1 MMSRRALVPGA
12 DRPLDPSRRRFLKAA
27 GVGVGTAGVVAV
39 SGAAPAPAAPS
50 RPEHARD
57 LALLV
62 DVTRCIGCGS
72 CVAACK
78 LENGQPWRDDQPA
91 LGPDAALASAN
102 RSVVRTAGSAVDGE
116 PRYVKTQCLH
126 CLDPACV
133 SACFVR
139 ALTKADE
146 GPVLYDGDRCV
157 GCRYCLL
164 ACPFSVPTF
173 EWDETFGRVGK
184 CELCWP
190 RTSRGG
196 RPACAE
202 ACPTGA
208 LTFGRRGRLLVE
220 AWRRVEGEGGYVR
233 HVYGQTEVGGTSVLY
248 VSDVPFEEL
257 GFRTGLPDRPLP
269 GYTWEITRLLPPI
282 AVGLGATLIA
292 LWRRRMRILEQR
304 DAEGSP

>member
-1 MMSRRALVPGA
+1 MMSRRALVPP

-39 SGAAPAPAAPS
+39 SGAASAPAAPS
-50 RPEHARD
+50 RSEHARD

-62 DVTRCIGCGS
+62 DLTRCIGCGS
-72 CVAACK
+72 CIAACK
-78 LENGQPWRDDQPA
+78 LQNGLPWRDDQPA

-102 RSVVRTAGSAVDGE
+102 RSVVRSVGSVDGGE

-139 ALTKADE
+139 ALTKTDE

-157 GCRYCLL
+157 GCRYCLV
-164 ACPFSVPTF
+164 ACPFSVLSF

-190 RTSRGG
+190 RTSRGA

-208 LTFGRRGRLLVE
+208 VTFGRRRGLLAE
-220 AWRRVEGEGGYVR
+220 AWRRIEGDGRYVR
-233 HVYGQTEVGGTSVLY
+233 HVYGQSEIGGTSVLY
-248 VSDVPFEEL
+248 VSDVPFERL
-257 GFRTGLPDRPLP
+257 GFPTELPDRPLP
-269 GYTWEITRLLPPI
+269 VYTWEITRLLPPV
-282 AVGLGATLIA
+282 AVALGATLIA
-292 LWRRRMRILEQR
+292 LWRRRIRILEQR
-304 DAEGSP
+304 GEERMP